1 MGAVGTRRRQ
11 DRGRTVSLVGDPGN
25 RAELAS
31 REGGWHRDLRDS
43 GRVARRWPNS
53 TVGTFDRAV
62 LVKRLGGGRSCGRGH
77 GWLVSARTA
86 FRSAVRDPDMD
97 ASAVSQPKLM
107 LVRERC
113 DLRVDT
119 SPTRRNVRDVSERTP
134 PAMGPRA

>member
-77 GWLVSARTA
+77 GWLVSPRTA
-86 FRSAVRDPDMD
+86 CRSAVKRGGPLQE
-97 ASAVSQPKLM
+97 VF
-107 LVRERC
+107 VRSHRAF
-113 DLRVDT
+113 LRVGLV
-119 SPTRRNVRDVSERTP
+119 STRRSHRSRTSISF
-134 PAMGPRA
+134 GCETGLR